1 MPTKND
7 IEEAKAYL
15 RERLE
20 AETSMRNNLEK
31 SMLEAAS
38 RIVEISY
45 KYKIPPSLF
54 RFSRNRQLE
63 KEVNEVIGWLKSKI
77 EHTMLILAIATHE
90 EDGKDITSHITKENH
105 GKTFA
110 QRNNIYCNRFKDE
123 LEGAIAAGLVL
134 GLAKEKLKET
144 ISANLTHPY
153 SNPVFREAEKKDTSA
168 ARLLSKGVSYGNG
181 RTNSMFTALDR
192 LTSYGVAQGWM
203 KHWWNMGSEK
213 GAKGFVIFRGSS
225 YPCQT
230 CDEAAMRIHD
240 MSEPYPPL
248 HLNCKCGMYF
258 VY

>member
-1 MPTKND
+1 MPTRND

-15 RERLE
+15 RQRLE
-20 AETSMRNNLEK
+20 AEMSMR
-31 SMLEAAS
+31 SSLEALMLQATS
-38 RIVEISY
+38 KIVDISY
-45 KYKIPPSLF
+45 KYGIPPVLF
-54 RFSRNRQLE
+54 RFSHNSQLE
-63 KEVNEVIGWLKSKI
+63 KEVNEVIGWLKSEI
-77 EHTMLILAIATHE
+77 EYAMLTLAVATHK
-90 EDGKDITSHITKENH
+90 EDEKDITAHITKENH

-110 QRNNIYCNRFKDE
+110 RRNNIYCNRFKYE
-123 LEGAIAAGLVL
+123 LEGAIAAGLIL

-144 ISANLTHPY
+144 ISANLSNPY
-153 SNPVFREAEKKDTSA
+153 SNPVFKKAIKEKSSA
-168 ARLLSKGVSYGNG
+168 TRLLSNGISYGNG
-181 RTNSMFTALDR
+181 RTNSMFTALNK
-192 LTSYGVAQGWM
+192 LTNHGVSQGWM
-203 KHWWNMGSEK
+203 RHWWNMGSEK